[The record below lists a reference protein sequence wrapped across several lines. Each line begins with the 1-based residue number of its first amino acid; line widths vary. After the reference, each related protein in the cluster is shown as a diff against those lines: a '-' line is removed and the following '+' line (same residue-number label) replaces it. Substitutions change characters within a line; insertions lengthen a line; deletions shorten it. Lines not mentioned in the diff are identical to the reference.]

1 MAKDYYAILGVAR
14 DASQDEIKRSFRRLA
29 RESHPDANPD
39 DPTAEERFREIAE
52 AYEVLSDPTRRQR
65 YDRGDTIDLGDLFA
79 GFGGFDDLL
88 RSVFGEMSGFGGG
101 GGRGGPPRGRDIL
114 ARVEVDLAEAAFGTD
129 VDVTFRTN
137 VVCAACSGDGA
148 KPGSER
154 SLCPTCSGTG
164 AVRAARRGLL
174 GTVMSVTTCTTCAG
188 SGEVFDEACAQCVGA
203 GIRAEDRTV
212 KVEVPP
218 GVTTGTRLRL
228 SREGEAVPRG
238 GQAGDLFV
246 ETIVRPDPRFE
257 RSGDDLIHRATI
269 GIAEAALGTRLTV
282 PTIDGDDSSI
292 DVPAGTQPGWT
303 DRVMGAGMSRL
314 GRRGRGDMLVVLDV
328 EVPTDLSVEEED
340 LLRRFADL
348 RGQSPQEPRRR
359 RRRDR

>member
-1 MAKDYYAILGVAR
+1 MAKDYYATLGVDR

-52 AYEVLSDPTRRQR
+52 AYEVLSDPERRRR

-88 RSVFGEMSGFGGG
+88 RSVFGDLSGFGAGTRPG
-101 GGRGGPPRGRDIL
+101 SPQRGRDVL
-114 ARVEVDLAEAAFGTD
+114 ARVEVDLEQAAFGTT
-129 VDVTFRTN
+129 VDVSFRTN
-137 VVCAACSGDGA
+137 IVCTVCSGDGA
-148 KPGSER
+148 KPGSDR
-154 SLCPTCSGTG
+154 SICPTCSGSG

-188 SGEVFDEACAQCVGA
+188 SGEVYDEVCERCVGA
-203 GIRAEDRTV
+203 GVTAEDRTV

-246 ETIVRPDPRFE
+246 ETVVRPDPRFE
-257 RSGDDLIHRATI
+257 RAGDDLIHRATV
-269 GIAEAALGTRLTV
+269 GVAEAALGTTLSV
-282 PTIDGDDSSI
+282 PTIDGGRTSV
-292 DVPAGTQPGWT
+292 DVPAGMQPGWNT
-303 DRVMGAGMSRL
+303 RVTGEGMSRL
-314 GRRGRGDMLVVLDV
+314 GRRGRGDLLVAVDV
-328 EVPTDLSVEEED
+328 EVPTDLSVEEEE
-340 LLRRFADL
+340 LLRRFAEL
-348 RGQSPQEPRRR
+348 RNESPNAPGRRR
-359 RRRDR
+359 RRR